1 MRVYS
6 LVSASVLAMDLARHP
21 SGAAVADTTDRV
33 LALTAD
39 DLRLLAEAAAPL
51 PDRADVR
58 ERVLAA
64 CASAPRM
71 STLMGQVRRATER
84 GLPGP
89 VQSRTIARTLGET
102 LLGGLADL
110 QDLLRREH
118 PLCAAGT
125 PAAGR
130 QAALDAVAVAWAGRL
145 PEVDLQELALLRAPW
160 TAVLGGRPPA
170 ALPDGAY
177 GGQERRLGALLEALA
192 RVDEESWQ
200 RVERAS
206 WAERA
211 GMRWSSAMHEAC
223 RVATDAGRLVP
234 VARAQLAAARAMR
247 LSGVSTTTSAS
258 GAMLAVTA
266 AVQATCVLD
275 LLDAATATTL
285 LAPWGAAAPDA

>member
-1 MRVYS
+1 VYS

-33 LALTAD
+33 LALSAD
-39 DLRLLAEAAAPL
+39 DLHLLAEAAAPL
-51 PDRADVR
+51 PARDDVR
-58 ERVLAA
+58 HRVLVV
-64 CASAPRM
+64 CAQAPRM
-71 STLMGQVRRATER
+71 STLMGEVRRATER

-89 VQSRTIARTLGET
+89 VPARTIARTLGQT
-102 LLGGLADL
+102 LLGGLGDL

-118 PLCAAGT
+118 PLCAPGT
-125 PAAGR
+125 PAEGR
-130 QAALDAVAVAWAGRL
+130 QAALDAVAVAWAARL
-145 PEVDLQELALLRAPW
+145 PDVDLQELALLRAPW
-160 TAVLGGRPPA
+160 AAVHGPRPPA

-177 GGQERRLGALLEALA
+177 GGQERRLGTLLEQLA
-192 RVDEESWQ
+192 RVDDEAWR

-223 RVATDAGRLVP
+223 RVATDSGRLVP

-275 LLDAATATTL
+275 LLDPATATTL
-285 LAPWGAAAPDA
+285 LAPWGAATKEA